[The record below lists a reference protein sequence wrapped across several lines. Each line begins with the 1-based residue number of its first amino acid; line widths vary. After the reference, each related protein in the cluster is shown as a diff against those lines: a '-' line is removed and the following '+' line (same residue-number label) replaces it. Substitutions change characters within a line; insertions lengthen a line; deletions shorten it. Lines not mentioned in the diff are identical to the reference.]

1 MNELSALL
9 VQLKH
14 ECSFESFFVISVHHI
29 SRQIYTAIMYVEE
42 TFPIV
47 KTRCGRAVRLPYR
60 FRF

>member
-42 TFPIV
+42 TFPDQPGVAERYASRIV
-47 KTRCGRAVRLPYR
+47 FGSK
-60 FRF
+60 